1 MTIQKLLSPSVLLLP
16 FLLFNP
22 VKSWGQNIPI
32 PDCTVFFNITLTT
45 QGTVSTPTAP
55 VAGGVGDNR
64 TNGCQTYLLQYQAN
78 GTGALTGVAFQSGKS
93 NTTTVTF
100 ANWTGTV
107 STGINPNTSSTGAT
121 STFATGCANGVAC
134 TVANSWIRVLVTRG
148 TFNGTISGVLYGYK
162 SGYPG
167 SGGGSSS
174 GCAGTVAVPCV
185 VDGPTAAGAAPTTPP
200 VLVAGQDGTPG
211 AIRTLKTDAS
221 GQQIPSNASFAGADG
236 ISDTQLSPTG
246 AGGVQLFP
254 RILPYIFNGTTND
267 RQFDCIFQAIAVVAP
282 GTTGVIIT
290 GTAAKTTKICHMH
303 MSTTATGSTLTITS
317 GTGSTCGTGTAT
329 IDAYVAGVTAFAMDY
344 SPLAPLKANAAADDI
359 CYTFSPGNI
368 TADIV
373 VVYAKI

>member
-1 MTIQKLLSPSVLLLP
+1 MTKTLKQLSPYLLP
-16 FLLFNP
+16 LLCLFNP
-22 VKSWGQNIPI
+22 VKSWGQNVPI

-45 QGTVSTPTAP
+45 QTTVASPTSP
-55 VAGGVGDNR
+55 TVGGPGDNR
-64 TNGCQTYLLQYQAN
+64 TNGCQSYLLQYQTN
-78 GTGALTGVAFQSGKS
+78 GTGALTGVAFQAGKS

-100 ANWTGTV
+100 ANWAGTV
-107 STGINPNTSSTGAT
+107 LTGINPNTNTAGAI
-121 STFATGCANGVAC
+121 STFNTGCISAAAC

-148 TFNGTISGVLYGYK
+148 TFSGTISGVLYGYK

-167 SGGGSSS
+167 GGSSTSS
-174 GCAGTVAVPCV
+174 GCVGTSANPCE

-211 AIRTLKTDAS
+211 AIRTLKTDSA
-221 GQQIPSNASFAGADG
+221 GELIPSNASFAGADG
-236 ISDTQLSPTG
+236 ISNTQLSPTG
-246 AGGVQLFP
+246 AGAVQLFP

-267 RQFDCIFQAIAVVAP
+267 RQFSCIFQAIAVVAP

-303 MSTTATGSTLTITS
+303 MSTSATGSTLTITS
-317 GTGSTCGTGTAT
+317 GTGVNCGTGTAT

-344 SPLAPLKANAAADDI
+344 SPLAPLKANAVADDI